1 MGGRMSA
8 LGSVSEANCLARREA
23 ASCGSSFFR
32 TCTVSGV
39 WVRCR
44 QAYVQEQLLQVIGA
58 ASGSSNS
65 TRQQQQ
71 PAGSLLQA
79 ARSLLAAWATSLQEH
94 QPPQSSGAAAAAAAP
109 GPSGGLDRRK
119 SWVTPVLYQSDLP
132 CAVLHQKQL
141 LLECTPEQ
149 LASLCLEAATSPV
162 AAFEKQ
168 QPGGEANSS
177 AVPVAVLCQLLD
189 CTNDLCAAAVEV
201 VSAAMRHTCMQQQQQ
216 QTGPGSSNATAADTC
231 WLARLWV
238 GADTGMAPHC
248 QADTFDAAGKQTG
261 VPDLAAA
268 KQLLAAATGLDQ
280 HLKQHTPQ
288 VALL

>member
-1 MGGRMSA
+1 MVA
-8 LGSVSEANCLARREA
+8 A
-23 ASCGSSFFR
+23 ASSGS
-32 TCTVSGV
+32 
-39 WVRCR
+39 
-44 QAYVQEQLLQVIGA
+44 
-58 ASGSSNS
+58 SSNS

-94 QPPQSSGAAAAAAAP
+94 QQPQSSGAAAAAAAP

-149 LASLCLEAATSPV
+149 LASLCLEAATAPV

-177 AVPVAVLCQLLD
+177 AAPVAVLCQLVD

-201 VSAAMRHTCMQQQQQ
+201 VSAAMRHTRMQQQQ
-216 QTGPGSSNATAADTC
+216 QTGPGSSSATAADTC
-231 WLARLWV
+231 WLARLWL
-238 GADTGMAPHC
+238 GADTGMPPHC

-261 VPDLAAA
+261 ILDLAAA

-288 VALL
+288 SALL